1 MGLNTLEM
9 QFSEKAAPY
18 IAEAGGKIG
27 GLNFL
32 KATVPS
38 LKDAILPVQ
47 VVNPDENLGELKVP
61 EGDQGQYIIRGSH
74 PMDFQGL
81 VDVLTTKIGWEDIGG
96 WVRDVQMQA
105 RRPAVMA
112 YGKYENPAYYGR
124 VFVGVQPYLDAQRG
138 SIVEHP
144 NIPGS
149 YVMSFVPR
157 DYQVGAD
164 STNTGIYN
172 STKDQM
178 TWLSGTPDEITGGA
192 EDRARKA
199 VEYYQAVEGSGIAKP
214 GLSLQ
219 MEFLNAEQ
227 QMYVAQVRA
236 FKRKEQADF
245 SLDGDDR
252 LVFGITPKEGI
263 VLPAYL
269 STNGFVR
276 GDQPDYSQPWAYLKP
291 MEPLAGFSMAD
302 ILRPKSEGQI
312 EAEKLK
318 FQPANLEAYLI
329 GQSFSSQLNPSLEHN
344 HFRVAQKAGITI
356 FEGGY
361 SGLGNRADFTKIFYE
376 NSMPDAHQELDKNI
390 MSMVLMGM
398 GTRSDVIS
406 QLFEGR
412 TINDVRIV
420 SDGRTATVEPIT
432 SQRQAF

>member
-9 QFSEKAAPY
+9 QFGEKAAPY

-32 KATVPS
+32 KSTVPS
-38 LKDAILPVQ
+38 LKDAILPFQ
-47 VVNPDENLGELKVP
+47 VVNPDESLSELKVP
-61 EGDQGQYIIRGSH
+61 EGDHGQYIIRGSH

-81 VDVLTTKIGWEDIGG
+81 VDVLSTKVGWEDIGG

-105 RRPAVMA
+105 GRPAVMA

-144 NIPGS
+144 NIPGT
-149 YVMSFVPR
+149 YAVSFVR
-157 DYQVGAD
+157 AGYQVGAD
-164 STNTGIYN
+164 SVNTGIYN
-172 STKDQM
+172 SKKDELK
-178 TWLSGTPDEITGGA
+178 WLSGTPDEITGGS

-199 VEYYQAVEGSGIAKP
+199 VEYYQAVDASGIAKP

-252 LVFGITPKEGI
+252 RVFGITPKEGI

-269 STNGFVR
+269 STNGFIR

-291 MEPLAGFSMAD
+291 MEPGQGFSMRD

-318 FQPANLEAYLI
+318 FQPVNLEAYLI

-344 HFRVAQKAGITI
+344 HFRVAQKANLTI

-361 SGLGNRADFTKIFYE
+361 RGLGNRADFTRVFYE
-376 NSMPDAHQELDKNI
+376 SPVADAHDEVWSNI
-390 MSMVLMGM
+390 MSMVSIGM
-398 GTRSDVIS
+398 GTTSEVIT

-412 TINDVRIV
+412 TINDVRII
-420 SDGRTATVEPIT
+420 SDGRTATVEPI
-432 SQRQAF
+432 SSRKRR